1 MHGVIGEWKD
11 IDSVELFA
19 GDARLSAALA
29 ELGLRVA
36 SVLLAKC
43 WVVLSVFFELNWGR
57 DGVGVVYVYSQ
68 MHVVQSYFECVT

>member
-1 MHGVIGEWKD
+1 M
-11 IDSVELFA
+11 ELFA

-43 WVVLSVFFELNWGR
+43 
-57 DGVGVVYVYSQ
+57 
-68 MHVVQSYFECVT
+68 